1 MPALPAATRAR
12 CRRAGRR
19 ARALRSSA
27 PTGGRTRGGKRP
39 DRAVRAVASRV
50 WRDGRA
56 RGSVRVAARAL
67 GPANRRGPRPRP
79 PPCTVPPYIVLS
91 RYRTHLTTYTTH
103 IRDTPPKIRGPK
115 RGARAARLVPPR
127 TGVASAPRGRARRRG
142 RRGRSRTKTRFSFR
156 APPARPLQVWAGS

>member
-56 RGSVRVAARAL
+56 RGSVRVAARS
-67 GPANRRGPRPRP
+67 GQPPRPAP
-79 PPCTVPPYIVLS
+79 PPAAVHRPAV
-91 RYRTHLTTYTTH
+91 YRSISISYAPNHLYDTHPGYAAE
-103 IRDTPPKIRGPK
+103 DTGPETRGS
-115 RGARAARLVPPR
+115 RGAPRPAAYGRGECP
-127 TGVASAPRGRARRRG
+127 ARGRARRRG